1 MTRCRL
7 AYIAEEKGKLFSLD
21 SAQYAI
27 FNGYR
32 ETLLEQ
38 VAGLDTLD
46 RQLQSGTSV
55 DQAEYDTLV
64 QQRIQSQSSFGQYV
78 AYLDSLRQL
87 RISYLQQLNAAI
99 STSLA
104 PDANHKT
111 LNTILLDWLVTDDIA
126 SSDMETLISI
136 AGQCPLEG
144 GDAVYEARALVSHL
158 AGTEFDDRDLCGVQN
173 RQSRKGKQ
181 ELTNQ
186 IVIFPN
192 PTTGELFLDV
202 VTGGITA
209 RVFNLLGELKMDTPV
224 AGNRLDMNALP
235 DGMYTVQ
242 FLSID
247 GQLLANAKVLLI
259 KG

>member
-21 SAQYAI
+21 SAQYAVLE
-27 FNGYR
+27 GYR
-32 ETLLEQ
+32 STLLEQ
-38 VAGLDTLD
+38 IADIDTLD
-46 RQLQSGTSV
+46 QQREAGTSV
-55 DQAEYDTLV
+55 DQAQYDTLV
-64 QQRIQSQSSFGQYV
+64 QHRTGTQVQYNE
-78 AYLDSLRQL
+78 YMSNLDSLRQL
-87 RISYLQQLNAAI
+87 RIQYLLQLNAGF
-99 STSLA
+99 STSLT

-111 LNTILLDWLVTDDIA
+111 VNAILLDWLATDNIA

-209 RVFNLLGELKMDTPV
+209 RVFNLLGELKMDTPF

-235 DGMYTVQ
+235 DGIYTVQ
-242 FLSID
+242 LLSID

>member
-32 ETLLEQ
+32 ETLLER

-64 QQRIQSQSSFGQYV
+64 QQRIQSQTSLGQYV

-87 RISYLQQLNAAI
+87 RISYLLQLNAAV

-104 PDANHKT
+104 PAANHKT
-111 LNTILLDWLVTDDIA
+111 VNTILLDWLATDDIA

-144 GDAVYEARALVSHL
+144 GDAVYEARSLVSHL
-158 AGTEFDDRDLCGVQN
+158 SGMEFDDRDLCGTQN
-173 RQSRKGKQ
+173 RQVKRNTRI
-181 ELTNQ
+181 TNSK
-186 IVIFPN
+186 VVLFPN
-192 PTTGELFLDV
+192 PTTGDINLEGTPEV
-202 VTGGITA
+202 VHV
-209 RVFNLLGELKMDTPV
+209 RVFNTLGELKIETRI
-224 AGNRLDMNALP
+224 AGKRLSIGTLP
-235 DGMYTVQ
+235 AGMYTVH
-242 FLSID
+242 LYSME
-247 GQLLANAKVLLI
+247 GLLLANTKVILI
-259 KG
+259 KP

>member
-32 ETLLEQ
+32 ETLLER

-64 QQRIQSQSSFGQYV
+64 QQRIQSQTSLGQYV

-87 RISYLQQLNAAI
+87 RISYLLQLNTAV
-99 STSLA
+99 STSLT

-111 LNTILLDWLVTDDIA
+111 LNAIPVSYTHLTLPTSDLV
-126 SSDMETLISI
+126 
-136 AGQCPLEG
+136 
-144 GDAVYEARALVSHL
+144 
-158 AGTEFDDRDLCGVQN
+158 
-173 RQSRKGKQ
+173 
-181 ELTNQ
+181 
-186 IVIFPN
+186 
-192 PTTGELFLDV
+192 
-202 VTGGITA
+202 
-209 RVFNLLGELKMDTPV
+209 
-224 AGNRLDMNALP
+224 
-235 DGMYTVQ
+235 
-242 FLSID
+242 
-247 GQLLANAKVLLI
+247 
-259 KG
+259 